1 MKIIITESQYKKV
14 IKSTIDEA
22 VAYSVAKK
30 YLEIERSPEAE
41 ERIKQVFTNLK
52 SLPNARQLDKR
63 GWRISF
69 PYTNDST
76 EDEIESILKRYQ
88 FTIKDYRNNLAI
100 DIRSDKEIALNK
112 ALTIISKKEPDV
124 KYLLDRYASIKGRGV
139 IDKDDNLIIIFSSAK
154 YDIVG
159 MSTGRMPTWSS
170 CMNVIKGGNESYV
183 EKDIKE
189 GTIICYLTEANDTNI
204 EEPLGR
210 VLIKPFLNVKNEK
223 DVILYPDQKTYGN
236 IPNSEKFTDIIDD
249 YMEKTQKL
257 SGTYKR
263 LGCLYDDNYRNEIE
277 GKETIRTRSLKKLE
291 MGYNLTDPEFMSLPL
306 INKRQLINNIID
318 DPNKKL
324 YPIVY
329 SFASQ
334 SQKKIYITRL
344 IQYRRIDA
352 LEDYITID
360 APKDMRTVIIDF
372 KIKLGLYI
380 EKEEIKYATQE
391 QKERYIEGRL
401 KYELG
406 EYEMEIATPEQR
418 EKYIDDELQNIT
430 KHIYDYIIKFAT
442 PIQMQKY
449 VDWKLKNGYQ
459 IFNNEFD
466 ISTQEQKE
474 RYINWKIK
482 NVDGLLTHY
491 ELKSATQEQKET
503 YFEYKLNIIEF
514 LIDELIKNGQH
525 KDSIKYR
532 IFVHDIQGYELKHL
546 SPVQKKRYIEMISKL
561 D

>member
-1 MKIIITESQYKKV
+1 MKIIITESQYKKI

-76 EDEIESILKRYQ
+76 EDEIENILKKYQ

-112 ALTIISKKEPDV
+112 ALTIISKKEPDA
-124 KYLLDRYASIKGRGV
+124 KELLDRYASIKSRGI
-139 IDKDDNLIIIFSSAK
+139 IDKDDDLIIIFSSAK

-159 MSTGRMPTWSS
+159 MSTGRMPSWSS
-170 CMNVIKGGNESYV
+170 CMNVIKGGNQSYV

-189 GTIICYLTEANDTNI
+189 GTIICYLTESSDTNI

-210 VLIKPFLNVKNEK
+210 VLIKPFLNLQNEK

-263 LGCLYDDNYRNEIE
+263 LGCLYDDSYRNEIE
-277 GKETIRTRSLKKLE
+277 GKETIRTRALKKLE
-291 MGYNLTDPEFMSLPL
+291 KGEKITDPEFMSLPL
-306 INKRQLINNIID
+306 INKRQFID
-318 DPNKKL
+318 NMIDNANRLNPT
-324 YPIVY
+324 VY

-334 SQKKIYITRL
+334 SQKKKYITRL
-344 IQYRRIDA
+344 IQYKRIDDI
-352 LEDYITID
+352 EDYITID
-360 APKDMRTVIIDF
+360 APKDMRTIIIDY
-372 KIKLGLYI
+372 KINLGVHI
-380 EKEEIKYATQE
+380 DREEIKYATQE
-391 QKERYIEGRL
+391 QKEKYIDVRL
-401 KYELG
+401 NYKLSEYEL
-406 EYEMEIATPEQR
+406 EIATPEQR
-418 EKYIDDELQNIT
+418 EKYIDIELKNIT
-430 KHIYDYIIKFAT
+430 NHIYDYVMKFAT
-442 PIQMQKY
+442 HKQMQKY
-449 VDWKLKNGYQ
+449 VDWKLRNGYQ
-459 IFNNEFD
+459 IYNNEFE
-466 ISTQEQKE
+466 IATQEQKE
-474 RYINWKIK
+474 RYINSQLRTI
-482 NVDGLLTHY
+482 DALLTDY
-491 ELKSATQEQKET
+491 ELKSATEEQKES
-503 YFEYKLNIIEF
+503 YFERKLTIFEKLINTL
-514 LIDELIKNGQH
+514 LIDGTP
-525 KDSIKYR
+525 KDSIKSVTYR
-532 IFVHDIQGYELKHL
+532 YDIQGYELKYL
-546 SPVQKKRYIEMISKL
+546 SPVQKKRYMGIITKFI
-561 D
+561 

>member
-30 YLEIERSPEAE
+30 YLEIKRSPEAE

-76 EDEIESILKRYQ
+76 EDEIENILKKYQ

-112 ALTIISKKEPDV
+112 ALTIISKKEPDA
-124 KYLLDRYASIKGRGV
+124 KELLDRYASIKSRGI
-139 IDKDDNLIIIFSSAK
+139 IDKDDDLIIIFSSAK

-159 MSTGRMPTWSS
+159 MSTGRMPSWSS
-170 CMNVIKGGNESYV
+170 CMNVIKGGNQSYV

-189 GTIICYLTEANDTNI
+189 GTIICYLTESSDTNI

-210 VLIKPFLNVKNEK
+210 VLIKPFLNIENEK

-263 LGCLYDDNYRNEIE
+263 LGCLYDDSYRNEIE
-277 GKETIRTRSLKKLE
+277 GKETIRTRALKKLE
-291 MGYNLTDPEFMSLPL
+291 KGEKITDPEFMSLPL
-306 INKRQLINNIID
+306 INKRQFID
-318 DPNKKL
+318 NMIDNANSLNPT
-324 YPIVY
+324 VY

-334 SQKKIYITRL
+334 SQKKKYITRL
-344 IQYRRIDA
+344 IQYKRIDD

-360 APKDMRTVIIDF
+360 APKDMRTIIIDY
-372 KIKLGLYI
+372 KINLGVHI
-380 EKEEIKYATQE
+380 GSEEIKYATQE
-391 QKERYIEGRL
+391 QKEKYIDVRL
-401 KYELG
+401 HYKLSENEL
-406 EYEMEIATPEQR
+406 EIATPEQR
-418 EKYIDDELQNIT
+418 EKYIDIELKNIT
-430 KHIYDYIIKFAT
+430 NHIYDYVMKFAT
-442 PIQMQKY
+442 HKQMQKY
-449 VDWKLKNGYQ
+449 VDWKLRNGYQ
-459 IFNNEFD
+459 IYNNEFE
-466 ISTQEQKE
+466 IATQEQKE
-474 RYINWKIK
+474 RYINSQLRTI
-482 NVDGLLTHY
+482 DALLTDY
-491 ELKSATQEQKET
+491 ELKSATEEQKES
-503 YFEYKLNIIEF
+503 YFERKLSIFEKLINTL
-514 LIDELIKNGQH
+514 LIDGTP
-525 KDSIKYR
+525 KDSIKSVTFRY
-532 IFVHDIQGYELKHL
+532 DIQGYELKYL
-546 SPVQKKRYIEMISKL
+546 SPVQKKRYMKIISKFI
-561 D
+561 

>member
-30 YLEIERSPEAE
+30 YLEIKRSPEAE

-76 EDEIESILKRYQ
+76 EDEIENILKKYQ

-112 ALTIISKKEPDV
+112 ALTIISKKEPDA
-124 KYLLDRYASIKGRGV
+124 KELLDRYASIKSRGI
-139 IDKDDNLIIIFSSAK
+139 IDKDDDLIIIFSSAK

-159 MSTGRMPTWSS
+159 MSTGRMPSWSS
-170 CMNVIKGGNESYV
+170 CMNVIKGGNQSYV

-189 GTIICYLTEANDTNI
+189 GTIICYLTESSDTNI

-210 VLIKPFLNVKNEK
+210 VLIKPFLNIENEK

-263 LGCLYDDNYRNEIE
+263 LGCLYDDSYRNEIE
-277 GKETIRTRSLKKLE
+277 GKETIRTRALKKLE
-291 MGYNLTDPEFMSLPL
+291 KGEKITDPEFMSLPL
-306 INKRQLINNIID
+306 INKRQFIDNIID
-318 DPNKKL
+318 NANRLDPT
-324 YPIVY
+324 VY

-334 SQKKIYITRL
+334 SQKKKYITRL
-344 IQYRRIDA
+344 IQYKRIDD

-360 APKDMRTVIIDF
+360 APKDMRTIIIDY
-372 KIKLGLYI
+372 KINLGVHI
-380 EKEEIKYATQE
+380 GSEEIKYATQE
-391 QKERYIEGRL
+391 QKEKYIDVRL
-401 KYELG
+401 HYKLSENEL
-406 EYEMEIATPEQR
+406 EIATPEQR
-418 EKYIDDELQNIT
+418 EKYIDIELKNIT
-430 KHIYDYIIKFAT
+430 NHIYDYVMKFAT
-442 PIQMQKY
+442 HKQMQKY
-449 VDWKLKNGYQ
+449 VDWKLRNGYQ
-459 IFNNEFD
+459 IYNNEFE
-466 ISTQEQKE
+466 IATQEQKE
-474 RYINWKIK
+474 RYINSQLRTI
-482 NVDGLLTHY
+482 DALLTDY
-491 ELKSATQEQKET
+491 ELKSATEEQKES
-503 YFEYKLNIIEF
+503 YFERKLTIFEKLINTL
-514 LIDELIKNGQH
+514 LIDGTP
-525 KDSIKYR
+525 KDSIKSVTFRY
-532 IFVHDIQGYELKHL
+532 DIQGYELKYL
-546 SPVQKKRYIEMISKL
+546 SPVQKKRYMKIISKFI
-561 D
+561 